1 MKDEGVCIRTFREKM
16 ESLPSLNQRSHWDDM
31 LAGTFLQTRNVQMY
45 FLSCFNICKL
55 ETAWYF

>member
-45 FLSCFNICKL
+45 FLSWASFQHL
-55 ETAWYF
+55 